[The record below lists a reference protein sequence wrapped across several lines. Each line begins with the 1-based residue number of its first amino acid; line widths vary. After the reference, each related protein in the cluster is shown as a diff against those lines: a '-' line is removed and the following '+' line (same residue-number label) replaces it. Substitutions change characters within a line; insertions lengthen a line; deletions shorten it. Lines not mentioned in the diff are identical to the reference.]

1 MQVRLYLCKVTNNKS
16 KRALNGALMTDI
28 WIINSNFAPQMKKI
42 ALLVL
47 AVCMAA
53 SMDAQ
58 TSRKKI
64 EKFADEAVRQIA
76 LTGRKPTIDILDSLS
91 NNAEVSVEMVSRM
104 GDPDD
109 ARQQR
114 ACLRLIDD
122 IVDFSQQETGRKY
135 TDVIRKGLTK
145 ALDRSF
151 EPDVQL
157 HIMEQLARIAKP
169 ADAAHIAMYLE
180 MPELAQTA
188 SDILVNMPDIDD
200 RIAEAAAAQPG
211 IKQKVQTILD
221 IRAGKRPKQTAVT
234 TVAKPKPAA
243 IPMWTESLDK
253 EVAGMCHAPMP
264 KADSIL
270 IRKDTQEA
278 LRDLLKMAANMEGT
292 ERNSVLA
299 RFVNLA
305 GQSAQTGS
313 ITAAEHYLML
323 RAADELVTDNTLRS
337 KIIVDMGTTH
347 SVQALSYLRRYTGKA
362 PFIDA
367 MAVAT
372 AETVSTHPEANG
384 GRSVSAMLY
393 SAKQSFINHY
403 DEQGID
409 TYIDQVLAAIDNWK
423 QAAGYDMSHT
433 DQTKMEKRGFWILH
447 EELDDCD
454 LVFDWKASGRLT
466 LSLHSSPVITF
477 DTTMGVK
484 IAGENKWH
492 KVKNIC
498 EWSTASVS
506 LKGDAV
512 TVSVNGQKVADGVKL
527 PSMIDG
533 EPMAKSGQTRFLAD
547 DDGATVREFCFLR
560 R

>member
-16 KRALNGALMTDI
+16 KRALNGQLMTDI

-253 EVAGMCHAPMP
+253 EVAGMYHAPMP

-270 IRKDTQEA
+270 IRKDTPEA
-278 LRDLLKMAANMEGT
+278 LRDLLKMAANMEGA

-299 RFVNLA
+299 RFVTLA

-466 LSLHSSPVITF
+466 LSLHSLPVITF

-527 PSMIDG
+527 PAMIDG

-547 DDGATVREFCFLR
+547 DDGATVRGYCFLR
-560 R
+560 K

>member
-28 WIINSNFAPQMKKI
+28 WIINSNFASQMKKI

-270 IRKDTQEA
+270 IRKDTPEA
-278 LRDLLKMAANMEGT
+278 LRDLLKMAANMEGA

-299 RFVNLA
+299 RFVTLA

-337 KIIVDMGTTH
+337 KIIVDLGTTH

-384 GRSVSAMLY
+384 GRSVNAMLY

-433 DQTKMEKRGFWILH
+433 EQTKMEKRGFWILH

-454 LVFDWKASGRLT
+454 LVFDWKARGRLT
-466 LSLHSSPVITF
+466 LSLHSSHVIMF

-506 LKGDAV
+506 LKGDTV

-547 DDGATVREFCFLR
+547 DDGATVRGYCFLR
-560 R
+560 K

>member
-1 MQVRLYLCKVTNNKS
+1 MAKK
-16 KRALNGALMTDI
+16 ALNGTLMTDI

-157 HIMEQLARIAKP
+157 HVMEQLARIAKP

-278 LRDLLKMAANMEGT
+278 LRDLLKMAANTEGA

-299 RFVNLA
+299 RFVTLA

-337 KIIVDMGTTH
+337 RIIVDLGTTH

-466 LSLHSSPVITF
+466 LSLHSSPVIIF

-527 PSMIDG
+527 PAMIDG

-560 R
+560 K

>member
-16 KRALNGALMTDI
+16 KRALNGTLMTDI

-104 GDPDD
+104 GDHDD

-157 HIMEQLARIAKP
+157 HVMEQLARIAKP

-200 RIAEAAAAQPG
+200 LIAEAAAAQPG

-253 EVAGMCHAPMP
+253 EVAGMCHAQMP

-299 RFVNLA
+299 RFVTLA

-337 KIIVDMGTTH
+337 KIIVDLGTTH

-433 DQTKMEKRGFWILH
+433 EQTKMEKRGFWILH

-512 TVSVNGQKVADGVKL
+512 TVSVNGQKVADSVKL
-527 PSMIDG
+527 PAMIDG

-547 DDGATVREFCFLR
+547 DDGATVRGYCFLR

>member
-299 RFVNLA
+299 RFVTLA

-409 TYIDQVLAAIDNWK
+409 TYIDQILAAIDNWK

-466 LSLHSSPVITF
+466 LSLHSSPVIMF

-527 PSMIDG
+527 PAMIDG

-547 DDGATVREFCFLR
+547 DEGATVREFCFLR

>member
-299 RFVNLA
+299 RFVTLA

-347 SVQALSYLRRYTGKA
+347 SIQALSYLRRYTGKA

-454 LVFDWKASGRLT
+454 LVFDWKARGRLT
-466 LSLHSSPVITF
+466 LSLHSLPVIMF

-527 PSMIDG
+527 PAMIDG

-547 DDGATVREFCFLR
+547 DEGATVRGFCFLR
-560 R
+560 K

>member
-157 HIMEQLARIAKP
+157 HVMEQLARIAKP

-253 EVAGMCHAPMP
+253 EVAGMYHAPMP

-270 IRKDTQEA
+270 IRKDTPEA

-299 RFVNLA
+299 RFVTLA

-466 LSLHSSPVITF
+466 LSLHSSPVIMF

-527 PSMIDG
+527 PAMIDG

-547 DDGATVREFCFLR
+547 DDGATVRGYCFLR

>member
-1 MQVRLYLCKVTNNKS
+1 MA

-157 HIMEQLARIAKP
+157 HAMEQLARIAKP

-188 SDILVNMPDIDD
+188 SNILVNMPDIDD

-234 TVAKPKPAA
+234 PAAKPKPAA

-270 IRKDTQEA
+270 IRKDTPEA
-278 LRDLLKMAANMEGT
+278 LRDLLKMAANTEGT

-299 RFVNLA
+299 RFVTLA

-337 KIIVDMGTTH
+337 KIIVDLGTTH

-384 GRSVSAMLY
+384 GRSVNAMLY

-423 QAAGYDMSHT
+423 MAAGYDMSHT
-433 DQTKMEKRGFWILH
+433 DQTNMEKRGFWILH

-466 LSLHSSPVITF
+466 LSLHSSPVIVF

-506 LKGDAV
+506 IKGDAV

-527 PSMIDG
+527 PAMIDG
-533 EPMAKSGQTRFLAD
+533 EPMAKNGQTRFLAD

>member
-253 EVAGMCHAPMP
+253 EVAGMYHAPMP

-278 LRDLLKMAANMEGT
+278 LRDLLKMAANTEGT

-299 RFVNLA
+299 RFVTLA

-337 KIIVDMGTTH
+337 KIIVDLGTTH

-527 PSMIDG
+527 PAMIDG

-547 DDGATVREFCFLR
+547 DDGATVRGYCFLR
-560 R
+560 K

>member
-1 MQVRLYLCKVTNNKS
+1 MQVRLYLCKVTNNMAK
-16 KRALNGALMTDI
+16 KALNEALMTNI

-180 MPELAQTA
+180 LPELAQTA

-270 IRKDTQEA
+270 IRKDTPEA

-299 RFVNLA
+299 RFVTLA

-454 LVFDWKASGRLT
+454 LVFDWKACGRLT
-466 LSLHSSPVITF
+466 LSLHSSPVIIF

-527 PSMIDG
+527 PAMIDG

-560 R
+560 K

>member
-1 MQVRLYLCKVTNNKS
+1 
-16 KRALNGALMTDI
+16 
-28 WIINSNFAPQMKKI
+28 MKKI

-157 HIMEQLARIAKP
+157 HVMEQLARIAKP
-169 ADAAHIAMYLE
+169 ADATHIAMYLE

-270 IRKDTQEA
+270 IRKDTPEA

-299 RFVNLA
+299 RFVTLA
-305 GQSAQTGS
+305 GQSAQRGS

-337 KIIVDMGTTH
+337 KIIVDLGTTH

-384 GRSVSAMLY
+384 GRSVNAMLY

-454 LVFDWKASGRLT
+454 LVFDWKARGRLT
-466 LSLHSSPVITF
+466 LSLHSSPVIIF

-527 PSMIDG
+527 PAMIDG

>member
-157 HIMEQLARIAKP
+157 HVMEQLARIAKP

-243 IPMWTESLDK
+243 IPMWTKSLDK

-264 KADSIL
+264 KADSII

-299 RFVNLA
+299 RFVTLA

-466 LSLHSSPVITF
+466 LSLHSSPVIMF

-527 PSMIDG
+527 PAMIDG

-547 DDGATVREFCFLR
+547 DDGATVRGYCFLR

>member
-1 MQVRLYLCKVTNNKS
+1 MDINIES
-16 KRALNGALMTDI
+16 DI
-28 WIINSNFAPQMKKI
+28 WIINSNFAPKMKKI

-157 HIMEQLARIAKP
+157 HVMEQLARIAKP

-253 EVAGMCHAPMP
+253 EVAGMYHAPMP

-270 IRKDTQEA
+270 IRKDTPEA
-278 LRDLLKMAANMEGT
+278 LRDLLKMAANMEGA

-299 RFVNLA
+299 RFVTLA

-337 KIIVDMGTTH
+337 KIIVDLGTTH

-454 LVFDWKASGRLT
+454 LVFDWKARGRLT
-466 LSLHSSPVITF
+466 LCLHSSPVIIF

-533 EPMAKSGQTRFLAD
+533 EPMAKSGQTRFLAN

-560 R
+560 K

>member
-1 MQVRLYLCKVTNNKS
+1 MAKK
-16 KRALNGALMTDI
+16 ALNGALMTDI
-28 WIINSNFAPQMKKI
+28 WIINSNFASQMKKI

-104 GDPDD
+104 GAPDD

-157 HIMEQLARIAKP
+157 HVMEQLARIAKP

-253 EVAGMCHAPMP
+253 EVAGMYHAPMP

-270 IRKDTQEA
+270 IRKDTPEA

-299 RFVNLA
+299 RFVTLA

-313 ITAAEHYLML
+313 INAAEHYLML

-384 GRSVSAMLY
+384 GRSVNAMLY

-527 PSMIDG
+527 PAMIDG

-547 DDGATVREFCFLR
+547 DDGATVRGYCFLR

>member
-16 KRALNGALMTDI
+16 KRALNKALMTDI

-157 HIMEQLARIAKP
+157 HVMEQLARIAKP

-264 KADSIL
+264 KADSII

-278 LRDLLKMAANMEGT
+278 LRDLLKMAANMEGA

-299 RFVNLA
+299 RFVSLA

-466 LSLHSSPVITF
+466 LSLHSSPVIIF

-527 PSMIDG
+527 PAMIDG

-547 DDGATVREFCFLR
+547 DDGATVRGYCFLR

>member
-253 EVAGMCHAPMP
+253 EVAGMYHAPMP

-270 IRKDTQEA
+270 IRKDTPEA
-278 LRDLLKMAANMEGT
+278 LRDLLKMAANMEGA

-299 RFVNLA
+299 RFVTLA
-305 GQSAQTGS
+305 GQSAQRGS

-337 KIIVDMGTTH
+337 KIIVDMGATH

-433 DQTKMEKRGFWILH
+433 EQTKMEKRGFWILH

-512 TVSVNGQKVADGVKL
+512 TVSVNGQKVADSVKL
-527 PSMIDG
+527 PAMIDG

-547 DDGATVREFCFLR
+547 DDGATVRGYCFLR

>member
-1 MQVRLYLCKVTNNKS
+1 MAKK
-16 KRALNGALMTDI
+16 ALNGALMTDI
-28 WIINSNFAPQMKKI
+28 WIINSNFASQMKKI

-270 IRKDTQEA
+270 IRKDTPEA
-278 LRDLLKMAANMEGT
+278 LRDLLKMAANTEGT

-299 RFVNLA
+299 RFVTLA

-454 LVFDWKASGRLT
+454 LVFDWKARGRLT
-466 LSLHSSPVITF
+466 LSLHSLPVIMF

-527 PSMIDG
+527 PAMIDG

-547 DDGATVREFCFLR
+547 DDGATVRGYCFLR
-560 R
+560 K

>member
-16 KRALNGALMTDI
+16 KRALNGQLMTDI

-64 EKFADEAVRQIA
+64 EKFADEAIRQIA

-253 EVAGMCHAPMP
+253 EVAGMCHAKMP

-270 IRKDTQEA
+270 IRKDTPKA

-299 RFVNLA
+299 RFVTLA

-337 KIIVDMGTTH
+337 KIIVDLGTTH

-384 GRSVSAMLY
+384 GRSVNAMLY

-466 LSLHSSPVITF
+466 LSLHSSPVIMF

-506 LKGDAV
+506 IKGDAV

-533 EPMAKSGQTRFLAD
+533 EPMAKTGQTRFLTD
-547 DDGATVREFCFLR
+547 DDGATVRGFCFLR

>member
-16 KRALNGALMTDI
+16 KKVLNRTLMTNI

-157 HIMEQLARIAKP
+157 HVMEQLARIAKP

-264 KADSIL
+264 KADSII

-278 LRDLLKMAANMEGT
+278 LRDLLKIAANMEGT

-299 RFVNLA
+299 RFVTLA

-466 LSLHSSPVITF
+466 LSLHSSPVIMF

-527 PSMIDG
+527 PAMIDG

>member
-16 KRALNGALMTDI
+16 KKALNEALMTDI
-28 WIINSNFAPQMKKI
+28 WIINSNFASQMKKI

-157 HIMEQLARIAKP
+157 HVMEQLARIAKP

-253 EVAGMCHAPMP
+253 EVAGMYHAPMP

-270 IRKDTQEA
+270 IRKDTPEA

-299 RFVNLA
+299 RFVTLA
-305 GQSAQTGS
+305 GQSALTGS

-337 KIIVDMGTTH
+337 KIIVDLGTTH

-527 PSMIDG
+527 PSIIDG

-547 DDGATVREFCFLR
+547 DDGATVRGYCFLR

>member
-16 KRALNGALMTDI
+16 KRALNGTLMTDI

-104 GDPDD
+104 GAPDD

-157 HIMEQLARIAKP
+157 HVMEQLARIAKP

-264 KADSIL
+264 KADSII

-299 RFVNLA
+299 RFVTLA

-454 LVFDWKASGRLT
+454 LVFDWKASGQLT
-466 LSLHSSPVITF
+466 LSLHSSPVIIF

-527 PSMIDG
+527 PAMIDG

-547 DDGATVREFCFLR
+547 DDGATVRGYCFLR

>member
-16 KRALNGALMTDI
+16 KRALNGQLMTDI

-157 HIMEQLARIAKP
+157 HVMEQLARIAKP

-253 EVAGMCHAPMP
+253 EVAGMCHAQMP

-278 LRDLLKMAANMEGT
+278 LRDLLKMAANMDGA

-299 RFVNLA
+299 RFVTLA

-337 KIIVDMGTTH
+337 KIIVDLGTTH

-527 PSMIDG
+527 PAMIDG

>member
-1 MQVRLYLCKVTNNKS
+1 
-16 KRALNGALMTDI
+16 
-28 WIINSNFAPQMKKI
+28 MKKI

-64 EKFADEAVRQIA
+64 EKFADEAVRHIA

-253 EVAGMCHAPMP
+253 EVAGMYHAPMP

-270 IRKDTQEA
+270 IRKDTPEA

-299 RFVNLA
+299 RFVTLA

-454 LVFDWKASGRLT
+454 LVFDWKARGRLT
-466 LSLHSSPVITF
+466 LSLHSSPVIMF

-527 PSMIDG
+527 PAMIDG
-533 EPMAKSGQTRFLAD
+533 EPMAKTGQTRFLAD

-560 R
+560 K

>member
-1 MQVRLYLCKVTNNKS
+1 MQVRLYLCKVTNNMAK
-16 KRALNGALMTDI
+16 KALNEALMTNI

-157 HIMEQLARIAKP
+157 HVMEQLARIAKP

-270 IRKDTQEA
+270 IRKDTPEA
-278 LRDLLKMAANMEGT
+278 LRDLLKMAANMEGA

-299 RFVNLA
+299 RFVTLA
-305 GQSAQTGS
+305 GQSAQRGS

-337 KIIVDMGTTH
+337 KIIVDLGTTH

-466 LSLHSSPVITF
+466 LSLHSSPVIIF
-477 DTTMGVK
+477 DTTTGVK

-512 TVSVNGQKVADGVKL
+512 TVSVNGQKVADSVKL
-527 PSMIDG
+527 PAMIDG

>member
-157 HIMEQLARIAKP
+157 HVMEQLARIAKP

-253 EVAGMCHAPMP
+253 EVAGMYHAPMP

-270 IRKDTQEA
+270 IRKDTPEA

-299 RFVNLA
+299 RFVTLA
-305 GQSAQTGS
+305 GQSALTGS

-337 KIIVDMGTTH
+337 KIIVDLGTTH

-466 LSLHSSPVITF
+466 LSLHSSPVIMF

>member
-64 EKFADEAVRQIA
+64 EKFAEEAVRQIA

-253 EVAGMCHAPMP
+253 EVAGMYHAPMP

-270 IRKDTQEA
+270 IRKDTPEA
-278 LRDLLKMAANMEGT
+278 LRDLLKMAANMEGA

-299 RFVNLA
+299 RFVTLA

-409 TYIDQVLAAIDNWK
+409 TYIDQVLAAIDNWEM
-423 QAAGYDMSHT
+423 AAGYDMSHT

-454 LVFDWKASGRLT
+454 LVFDWKARGRLT
-466 LSLHSSPVITF
+466 LSLHSLPVIMF

-527 PSMIDG
+527 PAMIDG

-547 DDGATVREFCFLR
+547 DNGATVRDYCFLR
-560 R
+560 K

>member
-157 HIMEQLARIAKP
+157 HVMEQLARIAKP

-299 RFVNLA
+299 RFVTLA
-305 GQSAQTGS
+305 GQSAQTGN

-384 GRSVSAMLY
+384 GRSVNAMLY

-433 DQTKMEKRGFWILH
+433 EQTKMEKRGFWILH

-512 TVSVNGQKVADGVKL
+512 TVSVNGQKVADSVKL
-527 PSMIDG
+527 PAMIDG

-547 DDGATVREFCFLR
+547 DDGATVRGFCFLR

>member
-16 KRALNGALMTDI
+16 KKALNGQLKTDM

-157 HIMEQLARIAKP
+157 HVMEQLARIAKP

-221 IRAGKRPKQTAVT
+221 IRAGKRPKQTSVT

-270 IRKDTQEA
+270 IRKDTPEA

-299 RFVNLA
+299 RFVTLA

-466 LSLHSSPVITF
+466 LSLHSSPVIIF

-512 TVSVNGQKVADGVKL
+512 TVSVNGQKVADSVKL
-527 PSMIDG
+527 PAMIDG

-547 DDGATVREFCFLR
+547 DDGATVRGYCFLR

>member
-1 MQVRLYLCKVTNNKS
+1 MA

-28 WIINSNFAPQMKKI
+28 WIINSNFASQMKKI

-157 HIMEQLARIAKP
+157 HVMEQLARIAKP

-188 SDILVNMPDIDD
+188 SNILVNMPDIDD

-221 IRAGKRPKQTAVT
+221 IRAGKRPKQTTVT
-234 TVAKPKPAA
+234 PAAKPKPAA

-253 EVAGMCHAPMP
+253 EVAGMCGAPMP

-270 IRKDTQEA
+270 IRKDTPEA
-278 LRDLLKMAANMEGT
+278 LRDLLKMAANTEGT

-299 RFVNLA
+299 RFVTLA

-337 KIIVDMGTTH
+337 KIIVDLGATH

-384 GRSVSAMLY
+384 GRSVNAMLY

-409 TYIDQVLAAIDNWK
+409 TYIDQVLAAMDNWK
-423 QAAGYDMSHT
+423 MAAGYDMSHT

-466 LSLHSSPVITF
+466 LSLHSSPVIIF

-506 LKGDAV
+506 IKGDAV

-533 EPMAKSGQTRFLAD
+533 EPMAKTGQTRFLAD
-547 DDGATVREFCFLR
+547 DDGATVRGYCFLR

>member
-16 KRALNGALMTDI
+16 KRALNGQLMTDI

-114 ACLRLIDD
+114 ACLRLIDN

-253 EVAGMCHAPMP
+253 EVAGMCHAQMP

-278 LRDLLKMAANMEGT
+278 LRDLLKMAANTEGA

-299 RFVNLA
+299 RFVTLA

-384 GRSVSAMLY
+384 GRSVIAMLY

-423 QAAGYDMSHT
+423 MAAGYDMSHT
-433 DQTKMEKRGFWILH
+433 DQTKMGKRGFWILH

-466 LSLHSSPVITF
+466 LSLHSSPVIIF

-527 PSMIDG
+527 PAMIDG

-560 R
+560 K

>member
-16 KRALNGALMTDI
+16 KRALNVALMTDI

-157 HIMEQLARIAKP
+157 HVMEQLARIAKP

-211 IKQKVQTILD
+211 IKQKGQTILD

-264 KADSIL
+264 KADSII

-299 RFVNLA
+299 RFVTLA

-347 SVQALSYLRRYTGKA
+347 SVQALSYLRRYTSKA

-454 LVFDWKASGRLT
+454 LMFDWKASGRLT

-527 PSMIDG
+527 PAMIDG

-560 R
+560 K

>member
-243 IPMWTESLDK
+243 IPMWTKSLDK
-253 EVAGMCHAPMP
+253 EVAGMCHAKMP

-270 IRKDTQEA
+270 IRKDTPEA
-278 LRDLLKMAANMEGT
+278 LRDLLKMATNMEGT

-299 RFVNLA
+299 RFVTLA

>member
-1 MQVRLYLCKVTNNKS
+1 
-16 KRALNGALMTDI
+16 
-28 WIINSNFAPQMKKI
+28 MKKI

-157 HIMEQLARIAKP
+157 HVMEQLARIAKP

-234 TVAKPKPAA
+234 TVSKPKPAA

-299 RFVNLA
+299 RFVTLA

-393 SAKQSFINHY
+393 SAKQAFINHY

-512 TVSVNGQKVADGVKL
+512 TISVNGQKVADGVKL
-527 PSMIDG
+527 PAMIDG
-533 EPMAKSGQTRFLAD
+533 EPMAKTGQTRFLAD

-560 R
+560 K

>member
-157 HIMEQLARIAKP
+157 HVMEQLARIAKP

-253 EVAGMCHAPMP
+253 EVASMYHAPMP

-270 IRKDTQEA
+270 IRKDTPEA
-278 LRDLLKMAANMEGT
+278 LRDLLKMAADMEGT

-299 RFVNLA
+299 RFVTLA

-337 KIIVDMGTTH
+337 KIIVDLGTTH

-384 GRSVSAMLY
+384 GRSVNAMLY

-447 EELDDCD
+447 EDLDDCD

-527 PSMIDG
+527 PAMIDG
-533 EPMAKSGQTRFLAD
+533 EPMAKTGQTRFLAD

>member
-16 KRALNGALMTDI
+16 KKALNGTLMTYMS
-28 WIINSNFAPQMKKI
+28 IINSNFAPQMKKI

-157 HIMEQLARIAKP
+157 HVMEQLARIAKP

-200 RIAEAAAAQPG
+200 RIAKAAAAQPG

-270 IRKDTQEA
+270 IRKDTPEA

-299 RFVNLA
+299 RFVTLA

-447 EELDDCD
+447 EELDDCN

-466 LSLHSSPVITF
+466 LSLHSSPVIIF

-527 PSMIDG
+527 PAMIDG

>member
-157 HIMEQLARIAKP
+157 HVMEQLARIAKP

-270 IRKDTQEA
+270 IKKDTPEA
-278 LRDLLKMAANMEGT
+278 LRDLLKMAANMEET

-299 RFVNLA
+299 RFVTLA
-305 GQSAQTGS
+305 GQSAQTDS
-313 ITAAEHYLML
+313 INAAEHYLML

-423 QAAGYDMSHT
+423 MAAGYDMSHT
-433 DQTKMEKRGFWILH
+433 EQTKMEKRGFWILH

-454 LVFDWKASGRLT
+454 LVFDWKARGRLT
-466 LSLHSSPVITF
+466 LSLHSSPVIIF

-512 TVSVNGQKVADGVKL
+512 TVSVNGQKVADSVKL
-527 PSMIDG
+527 PAMIDG

-547 DDGATVREFCFLR
+547 DDGATVRGYCFLR

>member
-16 KRALNGALMTDI
+16 KRALNVALMTDI

-157 HIMEQLARIAKP
+157 HVMEQLARIAKP

-264 KADSIL
+264 KADSII

-299 RFVNLA
+299 RFVTLA

-454 LVFDWKASGRLT
+454 LVFDWKARGRLT
-466 LSLHSSPVITF
+466 LSLHSLPVIMF

-527 PSMIDG
+527 PAMIDG

-547 DDGATVREFCFLR
+547 DDGATVRGFCFLR
-560 R
+560 K